1 MLPQRKDEGKIQG
14 NILIF
19 FFIATEEQHKALSKS
34 FIKIHTLKTGT
45 MDSAKDFCYA
55 LSYMAVR
62 GRGKFCRS
70 SMGTALL
77 MHNHMLLNQPSPTH
91 TEC

>member
-1 MLPQRKDEGKIQG
+1 MRVRYRATFLY
-14 NILIF
+14 F
-19 FFIATEEQHKALSKS
+19 FCIATEEQHKALSKS
-34 FIKIHTLKTGT
+34 FIKIHTLKTET
-45 MDSAKDFCYA
+45 MDSAKDFCY

-91 TEC
+91 TER